1 MTVFVQG
8 LPIVYDTGALVA
20 AEARDLDV
28 WALHDVVEEQPIVTS
43 PVVTQ
48 AWRDPK
54 RQALLARFLKT
65 CKVDAPSQDVARLAG
80 VLLGR
85 SRTKDAVDALVVA
98 TALNHHAS
106 LIVTS
111 DPEDIARLCDAA
123 DSSTAPTIY
132 RV

>member
-1 MTVFVQG
+1 MSVFTQG
-8 LPIVYDTGALVA
+8 LPVVYDTGTLVA

-28 WALHDVVEEQPIVTS
+28 WAFHDVVEEKPIVTS

-65 CKVDAPSQDVARLAG
+65 CKIDAPSPDVARLAG
-80 VLLGR
+80 VLLCR

-98 TALNHHAS
+98 TALSFHAS
-106 LIVTS
+106 LILTS
-111 DPEDIARLCDAA
+111 DPDDIARLCDAA
-123 DSSTAPTIY
+123 DSPTAPAIH